1 MEPALTHAQFQREIE
16 RERRC
21 VGDALQQNRA
31 IMAKIE
37 RLQAEMLRDVQRIR
51 DFQAELG
58 WSAEALGSSQ

>member
-1 MEPALTHAQFQREIE
+1 MKPVMTPAQFQRELE
-16 RERRC
+16 QERRC
-21 VGDALQQNRA
+21 VSDALQQNRA

>member
-1 MEPALTHAQFQREIE
+1 MEPTLTHAQFQREIDQE
-16 RERRC
+16 TLC
-21 VGDALQQNRA
+21 VRNALQQNRA